1 MNSISREQIANGV
14 FFSTI
19 KDNRFKTTK
28 LSVTFALPLTKEFAS
43 VNALLSGVLTRS
55 TSAYPDF
62 TILSKKL
69 SDLYGATLGGYVRKS
84 GDKQIV
90 VFSIS
95 GLDDRYAFEG
105 DNITLDMS
113 KLLCDVIFKPK
124 LNGKAFCEEEIL
136 QEKRQLKDLIDSE
149 FNDKRIYSL
158 NKALSIMCKDEP
170 YGLSRLGT
178 KSAVDTVTGEDLY
191 SAWVNLLQ
199 KATVEIFFTGENG
212 GEVAKNTL
220 KNFFSSYERFPITC
234 ENTIISD
241 VKNVQDAKEVME
253 LSQSK
258 MIMGFRSGIAS
269 PYKDT
274 MAMRLAVAILGGTA
288 HSKLFNNVREK
299 LSLCYYCSARFDKT
313 KGIMTIESGVEKD
326 NIEKA
331 RNAILKELDDIV
343 KGNITDFE
351 IDSTKLSMCNDF
363 VAVGDNEFGMET
375 WYLSQVLCN
384 EFDSIEDACKK
395 VQSVTKEEIMEMASR
410 LKLDTVY
417 VLESK

>member
-1 MNSISREQIANGV
+1 MNSISREEIANGV
-14 FFSTI
+14 FFNTI
-19 KDNRFKTTK
+19 KDSRFKTTK

-62 TILSKKL
+62 TLLSKKL

-95 GLDDRYAFEG
+95 GLDDKYAFKG

-113 KLLCDVIFKPK
+113 NLLCDVIFKPK
-124 LNGKAFCEEEIL
+124 LNGKNFYEEEIL

-149 FNDKRIYSL
+149 FNDKRVYSL
-158 NKALSIMCKDEP
+158 NKAISIMCKDEP

-178 KSAVDTVTGEDLY
+178 KSDLDKVTGEDLY

-199 KATVEIFFTGENG
+199 KANVEIFFSGENG
-212 GEVAKNTL
+212 GDVAKSTL
-220 KNFFSSYERFPITC
+220 KNFFSSYERFPVNT
-234 ENTIISD
+234 ENTIIS
-241 VKNVQDAKEVME
+241 NVQNVKEEKEVME

-258 MIMGFRSGIAS
+258 MIMGFRSGVAS
-269 PYKDT
+269 PYNDT

-313 KGIMTIESGVEKD
+313 KGIMTIESGVEKE

-331 RNAILKELDDIV
+331 QKAILKELDDIA

-351 IDSTKLSMCNDF
+351 IESTKLSMCNDF
-363 VAVGDNEFGMET
+363 VAVGDNEFGMEV
-375 WYLSQVLCN
+375 WYLSQVLCG
-384 EFDSIEDACKK
+384 EFESIEDACKK
-395 VQSVTKEEIMEMASR
+395 VQAVTKEEIMEMASK

>member
-178 KSAVDTVTGEDLY
+178 KSDLDKVTGEALY

-212 GEVAKNTL
+212 GDVAKNTL
-220 KNFFSSYERFPITC
+220 KNFFSSYERFPVNT

-241 VKNVQDAKEVME
+241 VKNVQDEKEVME

-269 PYKDT
+269 PYCDT

>member
-14 FFSTI
+14 FFNTI
-19 KDNRFKTTK
+19 KDSRFKTTK
-28 LSVTFALPLTKEFAS
+28 LSVTFALPLTKEYAS

-62 TILSKKL
+62 TLLSKKL

-95 GLDDRYAFEG
+95 GLDDKYAFQG

-113 KLLCDVIFKPK
+113 NLLCDVIFKPK
-124 LNGKAFCEEEIL
+124 LNGKSFFEEEIL

-149 FNDKRIYSL
+149 FNDKRVYSL
-158 NKALSIMCKDEP
+158 NKAISIMCKDEP

-178 KSAVDTVTGEDLY
+178 KSDLDKVTGEDLY

-199 KATVEIFFTGENG
+199 KANVEIFFSGENG
-212 GEVAKNTL
+212 GDVAKNTL
-220 KNFFSSYERFPITC
+220 KNFFSSYERFPVNT

-241 VKNVQDAKEVME
+241 VQNVKEEKEVME

-258 MIMGFRSGIAS
+258 MIMGFRSGVAS
-269 PYKDT
+269 PYNDT

-313 KGIMTIESGVEKD
+313 KGIMTIESGVEKE
-326 NIEKA
+326 NIDKA
-331 RNAILKELDDIV
+331 QKAILKELDDIA

-351 IDSTKLSMCNDF
+351 IESTKLSMCNDF
-363 VAVGDNEFGMET
+363 VAVGDNEFGMEV
-375 WYLSQVLCN
+375 WYLSQVLCG
-384 EFDSIEDACKK
+384 EFESIEDACKK
-395 VQSVTKEEIMEMASR
+395 VQAVTKEEIMEMASK

>member
-158 NKALSIMCKDEP
+158 NKAISIMCRDEP

-212 GEVAKNTL
+212 GDVAKNTL
-220 KNFFSSYERFPITC
+220 KNFFSSYERFPVNT

-241 VKNVQDAKEVME
+241 VQNVQDEKEVME

-269 PYKDT
+269 PYCDT

-331 RNAILKELDDIV
+331 RNAILKELEDIA

>member
-14 FFSTI
+14 FFNTI
-19 KDNRFKTTK
+19 KDSRFKTTK
-28 LSVTFALPLTKEFAS
+28 LSVTFALPLTKEYAS

-62 TILSKKL
+62 TLLSKKL

-95 GLDDRYAFEG
+95 GLDDKYAFQG

-113 KLLCDVIFKPK
+113 NLLCDVIFKPK
-124 LNGKAFCEEEIL
+124 LNGKSFYEEEIL

-149 FNDKRIYSL
+149 FNDKRVYSL
-158 NKALSIMCKDEP
+158 NKAISIMCKDEP

-178 KSAVDTVTGEDLY
+178 KFDLDAVTGEDLY

-199 KATVEIFFTGENG
+199 KANVEIFFSGENG

-220 KNFFSSYERFPITC
+220 KNFFSSYERFPVNT

-241 VKNVQDAKEVME
+241 VQNVKELKEVME

-258 MIMGFRSGIAS
+258 MIMGFRSGVAS
-269 PYKDT
+269 PYNDT

-331 RNAILKELDDIV
+331 QKAILKELDDIT

-351 IDSTKLSMCNDF
+351 IESTKLSMCNDF
-363 VAVGDNEFGMET
+363 VSVGDNVFGLEV
-375 WYLSQVLCN
+375 WYLSQVLCG
-384 EFDSIEDACKK
+384 EFESIEEACKK
-395 VQSVTKEEIMEMASR
+395 VQSVTKEEIMEMASK